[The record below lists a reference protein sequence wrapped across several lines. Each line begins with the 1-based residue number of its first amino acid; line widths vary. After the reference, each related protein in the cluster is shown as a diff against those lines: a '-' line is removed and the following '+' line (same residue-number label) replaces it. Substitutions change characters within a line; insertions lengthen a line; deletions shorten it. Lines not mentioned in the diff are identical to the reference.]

1 MEGSIKYILPESEL
15 PKKWYN
21 IQADFPGQLPPPYNP
36 MANRPATPEDLS
48 VIFPKPLIEQE
59 VSRERWI
66 EIPDDVFEIYKL
78 WRPSPLIRAKRL
90 EKELKT
96 PAKIFYKYEGVSA
109 AGSHKPNTSIPQAYY
124 NKISGINNLSTET
137 GAGQWGSALAL
148 AGTFFDMKITIFMV
162 RISYDQKPFR
172 KTMIQSWGGT
182 IHPSPSAVTDFGRK
196 IIKEMPDTPGSLGIA
211 ISEAI
216 ELAVKEKNTNYALG
230 SVLNHVILHQTVVGL
245 ECKKQ
250 FEALN
255 SYPDIII
262 GCVGGGSN
270 FGGIAFPFVQDK
282 INKTKNPEI
291 IAVEPFSCPSMTRG
305 KYAYDYGD
313 TAKMTPAL
321 KMHTLG
327 HSFIPAAIH
336 AGGLRYHGMSPLV
349 SYAKELNLIDAVAY
363 HQVPVFDAAALF
375 SKTEGIIPAPES
387 AHAIKCAVDKA
398 IECKNKNEE
407 KIILFNLSGHG
418 HFDMAS
424 YEKYLNKQLINYEL
438 EQSLINK
445 SLEELPQVVL

>member
-21 IQADFPGQLPPPYNP
+21 IQADFPGVLPPPYNP
-36 MANRPATPEDLS
+36 REKRPATPDELLA
-48 VIFPKPLIEQE
+48 IFPKNLVEQE
-59 VSRERWI
+59 VTRERWI
-66 EIPDDVFEIYKL
+66 EIPDEVYEIYKL
-78 WRPSPLIRAKRL
+78 WRPAPLIRAKRL
-90 EKELKT
+90 EKALNT
-96 PAKIFYKYEGVSA
+96 PAKIFYKYEGVSP

-124 NKISGINNLSTET
+124 NKISGVDNLSTET

-172 KTMIQSWGGT
+172 KTMIQTWGGT
-182 IHPSPSAVTDFGRK
+182 IYPSPSNVTEFGKK
-196 IIKEMPDTPGSLGIA
+196 IIEQMPDTPGSLGIA

-216 ELAVKEKNTNYALG
+216 EMAVTNKNTNYALG
-230 SVLNHVILHQTVVGL
+230 SVLNHVILHQTIVGL

-255 SYPDIII
+255 AYPDIII

-291 IAVEPFSCPSMTRG
+291 IAVEPFSCPTITRG

-349 SYAKELNLIDAVAY
+349 SYAKELKLIDAVAY
-363 HQVPVFDAAALF
+363 HQVPVFEAAALF

-387 AHAIKCAVDKA
+387 SHAIRCAIDKA
-398 IECKNKNEE
+398 IDCRNRKEE

-424 YEKYLNKQLINYEL
+424 YEKYLNNQLVNYEL
-438 EQSLINK
+438 EQSKIDK
-445 SLEELPQVVL
+445 SLTELPEVVL

>member
-1 MEGSIKYILPESEL
+1 MEKSIKYILPESEL

-21 IQADFPGQLPPPYNP
+21 IQADLPGQLPPPYNP
-36 MANRPATPEDLS
+36 AAGRPATPDELLM
-48 VIFPKPLIEQE
+48 IFPRSLVQQE
-59 VSRERWI
+59 VSTERWI
-66 EIPDDVFEIYKL
+66 EIPDEVFDIYKL
-78 WRPSPLIRAKRL
+78 WRPSPLVRAKRL
-90 EKELKT
+90 EKALGV
-96 PAKIFYKYEGVSA
+96 PAKIFYKYEGVSP

-124 NKISGINNLSTET
+124 NKIEGINNLATET

-148 AGTFFDMKITIFMV
+148 AGTFFDMKVTIFMV

-172 KTMIQSWGGT
+172 KTMIQTWNAT
-182 IHPSPSAVTDFGRK
+182 IHPSPSDQTEFGKK
-196 IIKEMPDTPGSLGIA
+196 ILKEIPGTPGSLGIA

-216 ELAVKEKNTNYALG
+216 EMAVTHPNTHYALG
-230 SVLNHVILHQTVVGL
+230 SVLNHVLLHQTVIGL

-250 FEALN
+250 FDALN
-255 SYPDIII
+255 AYPDVII

-270 FGGIAFPFVQDK
+270 FAGIAFPFIQDK
-282 INKTKNPEI
+282 INKTHNPEI
-291 IAVEPFSCPSMTRG
+291 IAVEPFSCPTITRG

-336 AGGLRYHGMSPLV
+336 AGGLRYHGMAPLV
-349 SYAKELNLIDAVAY
+349 SYVKELDLIDAVAY

-375 SKTEGIIPAPES
+375 AQTEGIIPAPES
-387 AHAIKCAVDKA
+387 AHAIRCAIDKA
-398 IECKNKNEE
+398 MECKKTDEE

-424 YEKYLNKQLINYEL
+424 YEKYLNGQLVNYEL
-438 EQSLINK
+438 EQAKIEK
-445 SLEELPQVVL
+445 SLEELPKVVL